1 MLLKGYTTGIS
12 FFFKVDDLYESY
24 IEKNQKSPNLLKN

>member
-1 MLLKGYTTGIS
+1 MLLVKGTPRVW

-24 IEKNQKSPNLLKN
+24 IEKNLETP